1 MGLAV
6 YGIISVQG
14 EQQQCVV
21 DFFIL
26 CVVGCGFFE

>member
-14 EQQQCVV
+14 EQQCVV

-26 CVVGCGFFE
+26 CVAGCGFFE